1 MAPFGNISNPFTKRR
16 REREEQQRKAQIE
29 QLRLQQQLYTA
40 VQLQVQQ
47 SRLQERAAPAPATVA
62 QCLAACQGQLHQLR
76 ELPPSSLAHAFPAV
90 NIAVRLAYD
99 LVFTLDTHAHYAVQQ
114 LKDALKEMGPDEQ
127 QLWLLQVAELEEEVQ
142 IQTERIVLAA
152 SPNASPAAAKGQT
165 RISAGPRPGGVAAAA
180 AAAAAASSV
189 QHAFHRAASKAAE
202 LPGAGLK
209 KAVQQLPTSVPWQDR
224 LRAGSTGMQHS
235 KQQEQQLPTPPCDQA
250 QEQGVGEVPR
260 ASIDMFRGLEVVKL
274 QGKARAY
281 RPEQG
286 HQNANQTDSKEAGS
300 TAQNSSASEV
310 DRCSPGVVSREQDPT
325 SPSSAKAAA
334 SAGPS
339 SGSCRPANL
348 SIRRGNVSRGPS
360 LSSFEPKSPDQAVG
374 HQDSYLSSHG
384 SHSSTGDKH
393 GWQARSKSN
402 PSWSA
407 DMTAAAA
414 ASYAAHAGITPEE
427 LTVAKVIKKKTR
439 GIKVGHG
446 LTAEEPEPALSSV
459 IPGHP
464 VLETCQQQP
473 PLQQQEI
480 TPVEVEHQQQQAH
493 MEALLAQRYS
503 YLQAQQRA
511 QQLRQQEAEQHQAA
525 HQQQNGLR
533 EHHVEGPLG
542 ASSSATASPA
552 ATLASPPLL
561 HHSDTARTLAAA
573 RTLDA
578 LEAGASD
585 TVKLTPPV
593 SQPPSARSL
602 QASMPPFQLS
612 SLDPIKDL
620 DDYLINLSGPITA
633 CQQAAIQ
640 AAAQLVQQL
649 AQVQQQLHV
658 QKLSIASRMQDAVA
672 SLSDAQS
679 SVTALEAEQSRLAE
693 AEEFERAAAVNTLL
707 QTKAMQRDELQ
718 QQLSQLEEA
727 AGKLAQQRTRLVSC
741 QADACGLAA
750 AYLQKLRSSQVQ
762 LLEHLIAQAQQEAA
776 ATAQSHAD
784 MAQTIDKARSLLAQ
798 RKVQVASA
806 MEEADTRNQAAS
818 APLQLAKTHAAA
830 RCQAIQSEIDS
841 LKAQLLEKE
850 AALVAAN
857 NSLADA
863 DKQLQAATAQCSIAQ
878 EQLKAHQSNLSSQ
891 EQQLEAQAQAVQAAK
906 LSAAQ
911 QLAAAE
917 AQHSTLAAQGHALDS
932 AAAEMARC
940 KARIAARVEMES
952 RVGAVREELRAK
964 QQAAQDKLQALI
976 SRIAACDSQAAGLA
990 SQLAEH
996 RSQQAA
1002 ARAQLAVVEQSLP
1015 AVQAA
1020 KKSAVAKKDYK
1031 KAAGLDLECRALASQ
1046 AECLQATLAELGDTV
1061 DKAQLSVTNLESEA
1075 LSLRASESEH
1085 RQAAAAA
1092 RFAFLTGS
1100 IQLQRAQLQRLQTS
1114 QPAASQPGSESDDS
1128 PSAAQLVGVEG
1139 LDACEAEQ
1147 LQADIRV
1154 AVMEARHLQQ
1164 EWGFGASDRASLPA
1178 DLLAALSGAPGSRV
1192 TAPLSCEQSQ
1202 EQQPQAHAQAQARSQ
1217 PHAPPAPSPTPPQ
1230 QQASEVGMA
1239 PLPQGDGG
1247 KQHSLSTLSQATSS
1261 AGFVQNGMS
1270 DSSCQAPHTHIK
1282 AAALETLDGSSEAD
1296 EAEAVAADK
1305 QQVLLLPSASQSSLV
1320 SSCSQGR
1327 LDGPAAAAG
1336 SWASP
1341 AARHSAVGHT
1351 TQASKEEGTSTLMRG
1366 CELDVVNAPHSNG
1379 TAHPA
1384 AAASAL
1390 TTSGSGRSSLDG
1402 RPMLDTAGSLD
1413 NPSLAAPPSLSLATA
1428 APSNTQSSSSSL
1440 EKQSDR
1446 PPAHLHTSSHP
1457 TSGTPAEPTQPASGA
1472 PGSELGGAKV
1482 WGTPDHHGVQG
1493 DTHHEGE
1500 EATPRAARPP
1510 GWGAAPGQAVAATFQ
1525 GKQDVGEHAGDMI
1538 RTAMQH

>member
-1 MAPFGNISNPFTKRR
+1 
-16 REREEQQRKAQIE
+16 
-29 QLRLQQQLYTA
+29 
-40 VQLQVQQ
+40 
-47 SRLQERAAPAPATVA
+47 
-62 QCLAACQGQLHQLR
+62 
-76 ELPPSSLAHAFPAV
+76 
-90 NIAVRLAYD
+90 
-99 LVFTLDTHAHYAVQQ
+99 
-114 LKDALKEMGPDEQ
+114 
-127 QLWLLQVAELEEEVQ
+127 
-142 IQTERIVLAA
+142 
-152 SPNASPAAAKGQT
+152 
-165 RISAGPRPGGVAAAA
+165 
-180 AAAAAASSV
+180 
-189 QHAFHRAASKAAE
+189 
-202 LPGAGLK
+202 
-209 KAVQQLPTSVPWQDR
+209 
-224 LRAGSTGMQHS
+224 
-235 KQQEQQLPTPPCDQA
+235 
-250 QEQGVGEVPR
+250 
-260 ASIDMFRGLEVVKL
+260 
-274 QGKARAY
+274 
-281 RPEQG
+281 
-286 HQNANQTDSKEAGS
+286 
-300 TAQNSSASEV
+300 
-310 DRCSPGVVSREQDPT
+310 
-325 SPSSAKAAA
+325 
-334 SAGPS
+334 
-339 SGSCRPANL
+339 
-348 SIRRGNVSRGPS
+348 
-360 LSSFEPKSPDQAVG
+360 
-374 HQDSYLSSHG
+374 
-384 SHSSTGDKH
+384 
-393 GWQARSKSN
+393 
-402 PSWSA
+402 
-407 DMTAAAA
+407 
-414 ASYAAHAGITPEE
+414 
-427 LTVAKVIKKKTR
+427 
-439 GIKVGHG
+439 
-446 LTAEEPEPALSSV
+446 
-459 IPGHP
+459 
-464 VLETCQQQP
+464 
-473 PLQQQEI
+473 
-480 TPVEVEHQQQQAH
+480 
-493 MEALLAQRYS
+493 
-503 YLQAQQRA
+503 
-511 QQLRQQEAEQHQAA
+511 
-525 HQQQNGLR
+525 
-533 EHHVEGPLG
+533 
-542 ASSSATASPA
+542 
-552 ATLASPPLL
+552 
-561 HHSDTARTLAAA
+561 
-573 RTLDA
+573 
-578 LEAGASD
+578 
-585 TVKLTPPV
+585 
-593 SQPPSARSL
+593 
-602 QASMPPFQLS
+602 
-612 SLDPIKDL
+612 
-620 DDYLINLSGPITA
+620 
-633 CQQAAIQ
+633 
-640 AAAQLVQQL
+640 
-649 AQVQQQLHV
+649 
-658 QKLSIASRMQDAVA
+658 
-672 SLSDAQS
+672 
-679 SVTALEAEQSRLAE
+679 
-693 AEEFERAAAVNTLL
+693 
-707 QTKAMQRDELQ
+707 MQRDELQ

-798 RKVQVASA
+798 RK
-806 MEEADTRNQAAS
+806 
-818 APLQLAKTHAAA
+818 
-830 RCQAIQSEIDS
+830 
-841 LKAQLLEKE
+841 
-850 AALVAAN
+850 
-857 NSLADA
+857 
-863 DKQLQAATAQCSIAQ
+863 

-990 SQLAEH
+990 TQLAEH

-1046 AECLQATLAELGDTV
+1046 AECLQATLAKLGDTV

-1100 IQLQRAQLQRLQTS
+1100 IQLQHAQLQRLQTS

-1147 LQADIRV
+1147 LQADTRV
-1154 AVMEARHLQQ
+1154 AVMEARQLQQ

-1192 TAPLSCEQSQ
+1192 TAPLSCEQPSSSSQ
-1202 EQQPQAHAQAQARSQ
+1202 DQQPQTQAQAQARSQ
-1217 PHAPPAPSPTPPQ
+1217 PHAPPAPSPTSPQ
-1230 QQASEVGMA
+1230 QQASKVGMA
-1239 PLPQGDGG
+1239 PRPQGDGG

-1261 AGFVQNGMS
+1261 AGFVQNGMT
-1270 DSSCQAPHTHIK
+1270 DSGCQTPHTHIK
-1282 AAALETLDGSSEAD
+1282 AAASEILDGSSEPD

-1327 LDGPAAAAG
+1327 LDGPAAAAAG

-1366 CELDVVNAPHSNG
+1366 CELDVVSAPHSNG
-1379 TAHPA
+1379 TAQPA

-1413 NPSLAAPPSLSLATA
+1413 NPSLAAPPFLSLAATA
-1428 APSNTQSSSSSL
+1428 APSNIQSSSNSP
-1440 EKQSDR
+1440 EKQSDK

-1457 TSGTPAEPTQPASGA
+1457 TSCTPAQPTQPASGA
-1472 PGSELGGAKV
+1472 PGSELGGAEL

-1538 RTAMQH
+1538 GTAMQH

>member
-1 MAPFGNISNPFTKRR
+1 
-16 REREEQQRKAQIE
+16 
-29 QLRLQQQLYTA
+29 
-40 VQLQVQQ
+40 
-47 SRLQERAAPAPATVA
+47 
-62 QCLAACQGQLHQLR
+62 
-76 ELPPSSLAHAFPAV
+76 
-90 NIAVRLAYD
+90 
-99 LVFTLDTHAHYAVQQ
+99 
-114 LKDALKEMGPDEQ
+114 
-127 QLWLLQVAELEEEVQ
+127 
-142 IQTERIVLAA
+142 
-152 SPNASPAAAKGQT
+152 
-165 RISAGPRPGGVAAAA
+165 
-180 AAAAAASSV
+180 
-189 QHAFHRAASKAAE
+189 
-202 LPGAGLK
+202 
-209 KAVQQLPTSVPWQDR
+209 
-224 LRAGSTGMQHS
+224 MQHS
-235 KQQEQQLPTPPCDQA
+235 KQH
-250 QEQGVGEVPR
+250 EQGVGEVPR
-260 ASIDMFRGLEVVKL
+260 TSIDMFRGLEVVKL
-274 QGKARAY
+274 QTTADYSSVSTMPSCNSNHA
-281 RPEQG
+281 G

-310 DRCSPGVVSREQDPT
+310 NRCSPGVVSREQDPT
-325 SPSSAKAAA
+325 SPSAAKAAA

-339 SGSCRPANL
+339 SGSYRPANL

-374 HQDSYLSSHG
+374 HQDSCLSSHG
-384 SHSSTGDKH
+384 SHSSTADKH

-414 ASYAAHAGITPEE
+414 ASYAAHAGVTPEE

-459 IPGHP
+459 VPGHP
-464 VLETCQQQP
+464 VLETCQQPP

-620 DDYLINLSGPITA
+620 DDYLTNLSGPITA

-658 QKLSIASRMQDAVA
+658 QKLSIASRMQDAIA
-672 SLSDAQS
+672 GLSDAQS

-784 MAQTIDKARSLLAQ
+784 MAQNIDKARSLLAQ

-806 MEEADTRNQAAS
+806 MEEADARNHAAS

-830 RCQAIQSEIDS
+830 RCKAIQAEIDS

-891 EQQLEAQAQAVQAAK
+891 EEQLEAQAQAVQAAK

-990 SQLAEH
+990 TQLAEH

-1075 LSLRASESEH
+1075 LSLRATESEH

-1100 IQLQRAQLQRLQTS
+1100 IQLQHAQLQRLQTS
-1114 QPAASQPGSESDDS
+1114 QSAASHPDSEADDT

-1139 LDACEAEQ
+1139 LDAYEAEQ

-1154 AVMEARHLQQ
+1154 AVMEARQLQQ

-1192 TAPLSCEQSQ
+1192 TAPPSCEQPSSSSQ
-1202 EQQPQAHAQAQARSQ
+1202 EQQPQAQAQAQARSQ
-1217 PHAPPAPSPTPPQ
+1217 PHAPHAPSPTPPQ

-1239 PLPQGDGG
+1239 PQGDGG
-1247 KQHSLSTLSQATSS
+1247 KQHSLSTLSQAISS

-1282 AAALETLDGSSEAD
+1282 AAASETLDGSSEPD

-1351 TQASKEEGTSTLMRG
+1351 TQPDKEECTSTLMRG
-1366 CELDVVNAPHSNG
+1366 CELDVVSAPHSNG

-1402 RPMLDTAGSLD
+1402 RPMRDTAGSLD
-1413 NPSLAAPPSLSLATA
+1413 NPSLAAPPSLSLAATA
-1428 APSNTQSSSSSL
+1428 APSTTQSSSHSP

-1457 TSGTPAEPTQPASGA
+1457 TSGTPAQPTQPASGA
-1472 PGSELGGAKV
+1472 PGSELGGAAV
-1482 WGTPDHHGVQG
+1482 LGTPVVQG
-1493 DTHHEGE
+1493 DTHHEGG

-1538 RTAMQH
+1538 GTAMQH